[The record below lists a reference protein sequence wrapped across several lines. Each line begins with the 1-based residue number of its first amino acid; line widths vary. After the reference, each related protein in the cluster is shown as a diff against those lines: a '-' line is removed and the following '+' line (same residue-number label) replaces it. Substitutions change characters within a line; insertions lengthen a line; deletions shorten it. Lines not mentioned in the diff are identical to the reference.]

1 MLKSWDIKNANGV
14 QRMPINNLFFLFLGV
29 ICGTF
34 TGLFPGVHPNNIVA
48 LSFVIVPFL
57 GEGYLFFLIGMVIAH
72 YFINYIPTVFLGVP
86 DDETATAVFPMH
98 RLTLK
103 GLGYEAVFLS
113 GFGAFLGIVFS
124 IFLVFIV
131 YLLNLDFYGFYGS
144 LKPHLPFILTLILLI
159 IVASSRSYWAVVITL
174 LSGIFGAIALYKN
187 PSFNCTLTAIFTGM
201 FGIPILIN
209 NLKTAKIPHQII
221 TFPDFE
227 LSFLKS
233 AFFGSVGGVLRI
245 FLPGVG
251 GAQVNYFL
259 SRLIGEN
266 DIKNF
271 IVSQGSITL
280 ASEIFSIFALFLI
293 GTGRS
298 GVAEAIKNLS
308 IDVDLFQL
316 MPFIIIA
323 SSISYVVLLC
333 FSKFI
338 LLKMQ
343 KINFKK
349 ISIFFIFFCTFVVVI
364 SSINYNLVYHL
375 VVYLTAISIGILCL
389 KTKTPLS
396 YMMSVLI
403 FPTILYF
410 LSPSLF

>member
-1 MLKSWDIKNANGV
+1 M
-14 QRMPINNLFFLFLGV
+14 NNLFFLFLGI

-48 LSFVIVPFL
+48 LSFLFIPYF
-57 GEGYLFFLIGMVIAH
+57 ESGYVFFLIGMVVAH
-72 YFINYIPTVFLGVP
+72 YFINYVPTVFLGVP

-98 RLTLK
+98 RLTLR

-113 GFGAFLGIVFS
+113 GFGAFLGIVSS
-124 IFLVFIV
+124 IFVIFVISF
-131 YLLNLDFYGFYGS
+131 LNLDFYRFYS
-144 LKPHLPFILTLILLI
+144 FLKSYLPFILALVLFI
-159 IVASSRSYWAVVITL
+159 IVIFSRSYWALVITL
-174 LSGIFGAIALYKN
+174 LSGIFGVITLYKN

-209 NLKTAKIPHQII
+209 NLKTARIPHQII
-221 TFPDFE
+221 TFPDFK

-233 AFFGSVGGVLRI
+233 AFFGSVGGFLRI

-259 SRLIGEN
+259 SKLIRET
-266 DIKNF
+266 DIRNF

-280 ASEIFSIFALFLI
+280 ANEVFSIFALFLI

-298 GVAEAIKNLS
+298 GVAKAIKNLN

-316 MPFIIIA
+316 IPSIIIA
-323 SSISYVVLLC
+323 SSISFVVLLYL
-333 FSKFI
+333 SKFI

-364 SSINYNLVYHL
+364 SSINNHLFYHL
-375 VVYLTAISIGILCL
+375 TIYLTAISIGILCL
-389 KTKTPLS
+389 KTKTPFS

-410 LSPSLF
+410 LSS